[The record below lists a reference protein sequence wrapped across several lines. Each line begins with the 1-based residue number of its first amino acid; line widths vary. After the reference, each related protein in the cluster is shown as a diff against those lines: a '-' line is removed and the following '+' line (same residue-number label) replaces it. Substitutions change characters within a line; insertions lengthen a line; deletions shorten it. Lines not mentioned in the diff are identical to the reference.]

1 VSATDTNGTARR
13 AVGAGALAGL
23 ATIGTTFLALLAIGF
38 VNAPWVIGLFGAP
51 SLTGRITNVVDLPP
65 WAARPFAARLAGA
78 LLAPW
83 NGAQVAPLGGGY
95 TSGFGE
101 PPVRLSIAHFGAVL
115 LLALVVTVVGLVVRR
130 RTARSLRGRA
140 VTVCVASVVVAA
152 VAAVGAALLRY
163 DWPKYQPPRIVGRAE
178 TEAVHWSHAPLRY
191 GLAAL
196 LLTLLLSSFAFGLV
210 RLLPSPFG
218 ALLRRAGI
226 VVGACFLAFGLL
238 FPVFVVSDGLHGI
251 GVLDALGRPS
261 EFSSAVGGFAIP
273 LALAAPVSVTQDYGS
288 PFLISDTAS
297 ADHAANPAA
306 IFHRQSFQ
314 WALELDQ
321 RGRLY
326 QFAALLG
333 GWAIAVAGLITAA
346 VLAALAWAA
355 IASCREARGTT
366 PRRGARIGALQG
378 LSIGLLVF
386 IVSVVSSYSLGGLPP
401 QAKGLSGPD
410 LWGTP
415 TLAMLYTIAVVAA
428 VCAASGALYG
438 TLVKRRAKP
447 VVSPLGPAG

>member
-1 VSATDTNGTARR
+1 LVVSSSETNGVGRR

-38 VNAPWVIGLFGAP
+38 VNAPWVMGLFGAP

-65 WAARPFAARLAGA
+65 WATRPFAARLAGA

-130 RTARSLRGRA
+130 RTARSLHGRA
-140 VTVCVASVVVAA
+140 VTVCVASVVVA
-152 VAAVGAALLRY
+152 VVVAVGAALLRY

-191 GLAAL
+191 GLAAF
-196 LLTLLLSSFAFGLV
+196 LLTLLLSSFTFGLV

-273 LALAAPVSVTQDYGS
+273 LALAAPVSVTQNYGG
-288 PFLISDTAS
+288 PFVVSDIAS
-297 ADHAANPAA
+297 AEPAA
-306 IFHRQSFQ
+306 GFHRQSFQ

-333 GWAIAVAGLITAA
+333 GWAIAVAVLITAA

-366 PRRGARIGALQG
+366 PGRGARIGALQG

-386 IVSVVSSYSLGGLPP
+386 VVSVVSSYSLGGLPP
-401 QAKGLSGPD
+401 QAKGWSGPD

-428 VCAASGALYG
+428 VCAASGALFG
-438 TLVKRRAKP
+438 TVVKRRAKD
-447 VVSPLGPAG
+447 GA

>member
-1 VSATDTNGTARR
+1 MSATDTNGTARR
-13 AVGAGALAGL
+13 AAGAGVLAGL

-51 SLTGRITNVVDLPP
+51 SMSGRFGYFVPP
-65 WAARPFAARLAGA
+65 PFVARLASA

-83 NGAQVAPLGGGY
+83 NGAQVASQPLHGWPWV
-95 TSGFGE
+95 
-101 PPVRLSIAHFGAVL
+101 PPRLSIAHFGAVL
-115 LLALVVTVVGLVVRR
+115 VLAAVVGIVGLVIRH

-140 VTVCVASVVVAA
+140 VTVFTASLTVAA
-152 VAAVGAALLRY
+152 VVAVGAAFLHY
-163 DWPKYQPPRIVGRAE
+163 DWPKHQLIPMGNGGYSEVLP
-178 TEAVHWSHAPLRY
+178 VHWSHAPLSY
-191 GLAAL
+191 GLAAF

-210 RLLPSPFG
+210 RLLPSLLG
-218 ALLRRAGI
+218 SLLRRAGI

-238 FPVFVVSDGLHGI
+238 FPVFAVSDGFTVGA
-251 GVLDALGRPS
+251 VLDSLGRS
-261 EFSSAVGGFAIP
+261 GEFSSAVGGFAIP
-273 LALAAPVSVTQDYGS
+273 LALAAPVSVTQVHGS
-288 PFLISDTAS
+288 PFFVSHGHTNAE
-297 ADHAANPAA
+297 
-306 IFHRQSFQ
+306 FQ
-314 WALELDQ
+314 DWTNREKNRENFVVTMSIDQ
-321 RGRLY
+321 RGRLH
-326 QFAALLG
+326 QFAALLS
-333 GWAIAVAGLITAA
+333 GWAIAVATLITAA

-366 PRRGARIGALQG
+366 PGRGARIGALQG

-386 IVSVVSSYSLGGLPP
+386 VVSVVSSYSLGGLPP

-428 VCAASGALYG
+428 VCAASGALFG
-438 TLVKRRAKP
+438 TVVKRRAKP